1 MLFNMHV
8 KNIKVGQKQ
17 NIMSAAGTG
26 KNKTVDIKKLTV
38 YLSD

>member
-17 NIMSAAGTG
+17 NLMSATGTG
-26 KNKTVDIKKLTV
+26 KNKTADTKKLTV
-38 YLSD
+38 YLAD